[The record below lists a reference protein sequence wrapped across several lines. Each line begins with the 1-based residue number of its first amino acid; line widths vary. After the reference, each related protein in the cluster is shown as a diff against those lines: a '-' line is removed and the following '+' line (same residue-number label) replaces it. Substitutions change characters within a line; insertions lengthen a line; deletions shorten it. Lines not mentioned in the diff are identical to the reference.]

1 MKTESI
7 EYYKF
12 ENPEYYKNKGV
23 IVTGATGG
31 IGSLLT
37 STLIEFGARVVA
49 IVKDEKKLLGMFNT
63 NLNNGTLKYEI
74 LDFKEET
81 DYINIF
87 SNIMTKLGGKLDV
100 MFLCHGQFSQAE
112 LIETSSIKD
121 YDNIININSRSV
133 MAMISLATPFLKY
146 TKGNIVVISSLES
159 FIPVKKSFLN
169 TTSKCI
175 VNSLIQNS
183 ALELASFGIRVN
195 GVAPGITNTDFR
207 LEEFYEPKE
216 KNHNIY
222 MKKNEFK
229 NLLSQS
235 IIQPD
240 EIVDVMLFLGCED
253 AGFVTGE
260 IIKID
265 GGYSLNHDCAFT
277 NPK

>member
-7 EYYKF
+7 QYYKF

-23 IVTGATGG
+23 IITGATGG

-37 STLIEFGARVVA
+37 STLLELGARVVA
-49 IVKDEKKLLGMFNT
+49 VVKNEKKLREKFSPSI
-63 NLNNGTLKYEI
+63 NNDSLKYEI
-74 LDFKEET
+74 LDFAKDI

-87 SNIMTKLGGKLDV
+87 SNIMFKLGGKLDI
-100 MFLCHGQFSQAE
+100 MFLCHGQYAQSE
-112 LIETSSIKD
+112 IMDTTIKE
-121 YDNIININSRSV
+121 YDNLININARSV

-159 FIPVKKSFLN
+159 YIPVKKSFLN

-195 GVAPGITNTDFR
+195 GVAPGLVNTDFR
-207 LEEFYEPKE
+207 LEEFEDPKE
-216 KNHNIY
+216 KNHNMY
-222 MKKNEFK
+222 LKKNGNK
-229 NLLSQS
+229 NLLSLS
-235 IIQPD
+235 VIQPD
-240 EIVDVMLFLGCED
+240 EVVDIMLFLGCDD

-265 GGYSLNHDCAFT
+265 SGYSLNHDCSFT

>member
-37 STLIEFGARVVA
+37 STLIELGSRVIA
-49 IVKDEKKLLGMFNT
+49 LVKNEKKVKEMFNPYIR
-63 NLNNGTLKYEI
+63 NGFLQYEI
-74 LDFKEET
+74 FDFLKDT
-81 DYINIF
+81 DYKTVF
-87 SNIMTKLGGKLDV
+87 SKIMMKLGGKLDI
-100 MFLCHGQFSQAE
+100 MFLCHGLFSQSQIIDTTLNE
-112 LIETSSIKD
+112 
-121 YDNIININSRSV
+121 YDQIINANSRSV
-133 MAMISLATPFLKY
+133 LAMISLATPFLKY

-159 FIPVKKSFLN
+159 FIPVKNSFLN

-195 GVAPGITNTDFR
+195 GVAPGITKTNYR
-207 LEEFYEPKE
+207 IEEFDEPKE
-216 KNHNIY
+216 RNQSMY
-222 MKKNEFK
+222 LKKNANN

-235 IIQPD
+235 VVKPD
-240 EIVDVMLFLGCED
+240 EVVDVMLFLGCND

-265 GGYSLNHDCAFT
+265 SGYSLNHDCSFT
-277 NPK
+277 KPK

>member
-23 IVTGATGG
+23 IVTGASGG

-49 IVKDEKKLLGMFNT
+49 VVKNEKKLLDMFNT
-63 NLNNGTLKYEI
+63 NINNGTLKYEI

-100 MFLCHGQFSQAE
+100 MFLCHGQFYQGE
-112 LIETSSIKD
+112 LIETSIKD

-159 FIPVKKSFLN
+159 FNPLKKSFLN

-222 MKKNEFK
+222 KKKNGYK

-240 EIVDVMLFLGCED
+240 EVVDVMLFLGCED
-253 AGFVTGE
+253 AGFITGE

-265 GGYSLNHDCAFT
+265 SGYSLNHDCAFT

>member
-23 IVTGATGG
+23 IITGATGG

-37 STLIEFGARVVA
+37 STLLELGARVVA
-49 IVKDEKKLLGMFNT
+49 VIKNEKKLKEMFSPSID
-63 NLNNGTLKYEI
+63 NGSLKYEI
-74 LDFKEET
+74 LDFANET

-87 SNIMTKLGGKLDV
+87 SNIMFKLGGKLDI
-100 MFLCHGQFSQAE
+100 MFLCHGQFAQSE
-112 LIETSSIKD
+112 IMDTTIKD
-121 YDNIININSRSV
+121 YDNLININSRSV
-133 MAMISLATPFLKY
+133 MAMISLSTPFLKY

-159 FIPVKKSFLN
+159 YIPVKNSFLN

-195 GVAPGITNTDFR
+195 GVAPGIVNTNFR
-207 LEEFYEPKE
+207 LEEFDEPKE
-216 KNHNIY
+216 KNHNMY
-222 MKKNEFK
+222 LKKNGNK
-229 NLLSQS
+229 SLLSLS
-235 IIQPD
+235 VIHPD
-240 EIVDVMLFLGCED
+240 EVVDVMLFLGCDD

-265 GGYSLNHDCAFT
+265 SGYSLNHDCSFT

>member
-7 EYYKF
+7 QYYKF

-23 IVTGATGG
+23 IITGATGG

-37 STLIEFGARVVA
+37 STLLELGARVVA
-49 IVKDEKKLLGMFNT
+49 VVKNEKKLREKFSPSI
-63 NLNNGTLKYEI
+63 NNDSLKYEI
-74 LDFKEET
+74 LDFAKDI

-87 SNIMTKLGGKLDV
+87 SNIMFKLGGKLDI
-100 MFLCHGQFSQAE
+100 MFLCHGQFAQSE
-112 LIETSSIKD
+112 IMDTTIKE
-121 YDNIININSRSV
+121 YDNLININARSV

-159 FIPVKKSFLN
+159 YIPVKKSFLN

-195 GVAPGITNTDFR
+195 GVAPGLVNTDFR
-207 LEEFYEPKE
+207 LEEFEDPKE
-216 KNHNIY
+216 KNHNMY
-222 MKKNEFK
+222 LKKNGNK
-229 NLLSQS
+229 NLLSLS
-235 IIQPD
+235 VIQPD
-240 EIVDVMLFLGCED
+240 EVVDIMLFLGCDD

-265 GGYSLNHDCAFT
+265 SGYSLNHDCSFT

>member
-23 IVTGATGG
+23 IITGATGG

-37 STLIEFGARVVA
+37 STLLELGARVVA
-49 IVKDEKKLLGMFNT
+49 VVKNEKKLKEMFSPSIDK
-63 NLNNGTLKYEI
+63 GSLKYEI
-74 LDFKEET
+74 LDFTKET

-87 SNIMTKLGGKLDV
+87 SNIMMKLGGKLDI
-100 MFLCHGQFSQAE
+100 MFLCHGQFAQSE
-112 LIETSSIKD
+112 IMDTTIKE
-121 YDNIININSRSV
+121 YDNLINTNARSV

-159 FIPVKKSFLN
+159 YIPVKNSFLN

-195 GVAPGITNTDFR
+195 GVAPGLVNTNFR
-207 LEEFYEPKE
+207 LEEFDEPKE
-216 KNHNIY
+216 KNHNMY
-222 MKKNEFK
+222 LKKNGNK
-229 NLLSQS
+229 NLLSLS
-235 IIQPD
+235 VINPD
-240 EIVDVMLFLGCED
+240 EVVDVMLFLGCDD

-265 GGYSLNHDCAFT
+265 SGYGLNHDCSFT

>member
-23 IVTGATGG
+23 IITGATGG

-37 STLIEFGARVVA
+37 STLLELGARVVA
-49 IVKDEKKLLGMFNT
+49 VVKNEKKLKEMFSPSIDK
-63 NLNNGTLKYEI
+63 GSLKYEI
-74 LDFKEET
+74 LDFTKET

-87 SNIMTKLGGKLDV
+87 SNIMMKLGGKLDI
-100 MFLCHGQFSQAE
+100 MFLCHGQFAQSE
-112 LIETSSIKD
+112 IMDTTIKE
-121 YDNIININSRSV
+121 YDNLINTNARSV

-159 FIPVKKSFLN
+159 YIPVKNSFLN

-195 GVAPGITNTDFR
+195 GVAPGLVNTNFR
-207 LEEFYEPKE
+207 LEEFDEPKE
-216 KNHNIY
+216 KNHNMY
-222 MKKNEFK
+222 LKKNGNK
-229 NLLSQS
+229 NLLSLS
-235 IIQPD
+235 VINPD
-240 EIVDVMLFLGCED
+240 EVVDVMLFLGCED

-265 GGYSLNHDCAFT
+265 SGYSLNHDCSFT

>member
-7 EYYKF
+7 QYYKF

-23 IVTGATGG
+23 IITGATGG

-37 STLIEFGARVVA
+37 STLLELGARVVA
-49 IVKDEKKLLGMFNT
+49 VVKNEKRLKQKFSPSIDNDS
-63 NLNNGTLKYEI
+63 LKYEI
-74 LDFKEET
+74 LDFAKDI

-87 SNIMTKLGGKLDV
+87 SNIMFKLGGKLDI
-100 MFLCHGQFSQAE
+100 MFLCHGQFAQSE
-112 LIETSSIKD
+112 IMDTTIKD
-121 YDNIININSRSV
+121 YDNLININARSV

-159 FIPVKKSFLN
+159 YIPVKKSFLN

-195 GVAPGITNTDFR
+195 GVAPGLVNTDFR
-207 LEEFYEPKE
+207 LEEFEDPKG
-216 KNHNIY
+216 KNHNMY
-222 MKKNEFK
+222 LKKNGNK
-229 NLLSQS
+229 NLLSLS
-235 IIQPD
+235 VIQPD
-240 EIVDVMLFLGCED
+240 EVVDVMLFLGCDD
-253 AGFVTGE
+253 ACFVTGE

-265 GGYSLNHDCAFT
+265 SGYSLNHDCSFT

>member
-23 IVTGATGG
+23 LVTGATRW
-31 IGSLLT
+31 ISFLLI
-37 STLIEFGARVVA
+37 STLIEFGARVIA
-49 IVKDEKKLLGMFNT
+49 LVKNEKKVKEMFNPYIR
-63 NLNNGTLKYEI
+63 NGFLQYEI
-74 LDFKEET
+74 FDFLKDT
-81 DYINIF
+81 DYKTVF
-87 SNIMTKLGGKLDV
+87 SKIMMKLGGKLDI
-100 MFLCHGQFSQAE
+100 MFLCHGLFSQSQIIDTTLNE
-112 LIETSSIKD
+112 
-121 YDNIININSRSV
+121 YDHIINANSRSV
-133 MAMISLATPFLKY
+133 LAMISLATPFLKY

-159 FIPVKKSFLN
+159 FIPVKNSFLN

-195 GVAPGITNTDFR
+195 GVAPGITKTNYR
-207 LEEFYEPKE
+207 IEEFDEPKE
-216 KNHNIY
+216 RNQSMY
-222 MKKNEFK
+222 LKKNANN

-235 IIQPD
+235 VVKPD
-240 EIVDVMLFLGCED
+240 EVVDVMLFLGCND

-265 GGYSLNHDCAFT
+265 SGYSLNHDCSFT
-277 NPK
+277 KPK